1 VKEILTAWDGEAV
14 LIRHDAQTGAV
25 IIIGIH
31 SSKFGPATGGTRLM
45 KYNTV
50 EDAIQDAQKLSS
62 GMTYKFALADFPR
75 GGGKAVI
82 ALSRVLLPEER
93 HGLLMRYGS
102 WIRQLNGYYYTGPD
116 VGTTPE
122 DMDVIATTGDP
133 YVFSRTPA
141 NGGAGGSGEATGY
154 GTYCGMKAVGAHL
167 FGTRTLAGKKILVQG
182 IGSVGR
188 PLLGYLKSE
197 GAEILISDVDERV
210 ANDYPEYV
218 FVTPARVYQTPCDI
232 FSPCALGGILNADT
246 IPQLRCK
253 AVVGAANNQLG
264 TEADADFLARQ
275 NILYAPDFACNIG
288 GALAITGMEAMGWS
302 KQVAFEQVSRVEQT
316 LTTIFTLADE
326 QRINTHVAA
335 RNLVREKLNR
345 IQ

>member
-1 VKEILTAWDGEAV
+1 MDRLIASWDGESL
-14 LIRHDAQTGAV
+14 LIKHDAATDSV
-25 IIIGIH
+25 ITIGIH
-31 SSKFGPATGGTRLM
+31 SSKLGPATGGTRMM

-50 EDAIQDAQKLSS
+50 EDAIRDAQKLSR

-82 ALSRVLLPEER
+82 ALSRDLLPEER
-93 HGLLMRYGS
+93 HGLLTRYGS

-122 DMDVIATTGDP
+122 DMDVIATTGEP

-154 GTYCGMKAVGAHL
+154 GTYCGMKAVGSFL
-167 FGTRTLAGKKILVQG
+167 FGSNKLAGKKILVQG
-182 IGSVGR
+182 VGSVGR
-188 PLLGYLKSE
+188 SLIGYLRAE
-197 GAEILISDVDERV
+197 EAEILISDIDERV
-210 ANDYPEYV
+210 GKDYPELE
-218 FVTPARVYQTPCDI
+218 FVAPAAVYQVACDI